1 MKIPEKPH
9 LNSYEAALTD
19 EQRGAFRALL
29 LSGITLA
36 QARQKAPPWPGGPEQ
51 GQQPSIASLGR
62 IRLRLRIEER
72 VTRIEEAAVARRVT
86 RELLR
91 RLVKKTD
98 QETVL
103 DEAMTLRMQNITEG
117 NKVNKE
123 QIENASPSFSS
134 LTSVKKEGIVYFL
147 AREFGGVQPGK
158 NGHGAHDSPRV
169 QDRLSMKQPRTG
181 PVSDEFSRAFA
192 LPTGKALD

>member
-1 MKIPEKPH
+1 MSSGPLSAP
-9 LNSYEAALTD
+9 Y
-19 EQRGAFRALL
+19 L

-36 QARQKAPPWPGGPEQ
+36 EAQQKAPPWPGGPEQ
-51 GQQPSIASLGR
+51 GKQPSIASLGR

-103 DEAMTLRMQNITEG
+103 DEAMTLIGEQMIDACLASDGPSRMAGAWLLLRRADQRRYDQRTAVFQGQVKQETKQG
-117 NKVNKE
+117 DGKLPPLSE
-123 QIENASPSFSS
+123 QEREDQYRAILGMNPRKKS
-134 LTSVKKEGIVYFL
+134 L
-147 AREFGGVQPGK
+147 
-158 NGHGAHDSPRV
+158 
-169 QDRLSMKQPRTG
+169 
-181 PVSDEFSRAFA
+181 
-192 LPTGKALD
+192 